1 MKEHTEKLLSYAKDL
16 AHPAVSKKQDTD
28 IVNIVPSFVQM
39 NDIEKLNRMTQNPMI
54 YTKF

>member
-1 MKEHTEKLLSYAKDL
+1 MKEHTEKLLRYAKNL
-16 AHPAVSKKQDTD
+16 AQDTTKQDD
-28 IVNIVPSFVQM
+28 IVKIVPSFLKI

>member
-1 MKEHTEKLLSYAKDL
+1 MKEHTEKLLRYARDL
-16 AHPAVSKKQDTD
+16 AQDTTKQDD
-28 IVNIVPSFVQM
+28 IVKIVPSFVQM